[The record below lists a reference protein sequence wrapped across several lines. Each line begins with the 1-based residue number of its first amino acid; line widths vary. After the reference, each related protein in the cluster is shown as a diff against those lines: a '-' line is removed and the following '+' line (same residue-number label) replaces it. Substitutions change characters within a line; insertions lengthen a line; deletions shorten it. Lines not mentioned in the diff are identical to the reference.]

1 MNWIKIGLLFILIV
15 IGYLAY
21 SQYHLAEKVK
31 EQNEEIATLKEELKI
46 ANVELRALKKITTM
60 SLETLT
66 LKGDVVG
73 ELTNNTIATGAVDS
87 AKIAD
92 GSIGKE
98 DVNAEEIQLRISESC
113 PPGSF
118 IVSVEENGSVVCRAP
133 NTTNTENVENSRNF
147 TTISTR
153 ELCLSGECRESWPTP
168 SLNLTTKYYYWMGDR
183 AKLGFWDVCSIIGV
197 TLSNETAD
205 QFSYGCSLG
214 IERRFGWVLRVEE
227 PFLSCDVV
235 CFNISV
241 SGE

>member
-1 MNWIKIGLLFILIV
+1 MSWVKAGIFLLLV
-15 IGYLAY
+15 VTGYLAY
-21 SQYHLAEKVK
+21 SNYYLAEKVK
-31 EQNEEIATLKEELKI
+31 QQEQEIASLKEELK
-46 ANVELRALKKITTM
+46 ATGAKITSIERNAP

-73 ELTNNTIATGAVDS
+73 ELTSNTIAEGAVDS

-92 GSIGKE
+92 GSIGRE

-118 IVSVEENGSVVCRAP
+118 IVAVRENGSVVCSAP
-133 NTTNTENVENSRNF
+133 NTTSEEGAENSGAF
-147 TTISTR
+147 TSISTE

-168 SLNLTTKYYYWMGDR
+168 SLNLTTKYYYGMGDR
-183 AKLGFWDVCSIIGV
+183 AKLGFWEVCSIIGV

-227 PFLSCDVV
+227 PFLSCDIV

-241 SGE
+241 SSG